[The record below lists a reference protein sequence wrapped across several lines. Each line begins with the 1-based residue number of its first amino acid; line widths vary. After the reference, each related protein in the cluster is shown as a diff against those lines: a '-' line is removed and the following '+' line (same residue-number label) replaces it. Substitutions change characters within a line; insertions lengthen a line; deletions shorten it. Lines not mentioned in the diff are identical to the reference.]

1 MCFKSWFLM
10 LDFLFC
16 IYLMVVNVE
25 LNVGCI
31 FLMLWFGERINGNVV
46 LLNVFCLGIGKLIFF
61 IDESFFLGICKLM
74 SNLLLL

>member
-1 MCFKSWFLM
+1 M

-61 IDESFFLGICKLM
+61 IDDCCFLGICKLM
-74 SNLLLL
+74 SNLFL